1 MSRLDQLQDLRYRAT
16 MHALRAEPYSEGQHV
31 RTERAQQIARAY
43 WAERAAVEA
52 VIERRRAAYQKRR
65 GVGA

>member
-1 MSRLDQLQDLRYRAT
+1 MNRLNQLQDLRHRAT
-16 MHALRAEPYSEGQHV
+16 MHALRAEPYSEGQYI
-31 RTERAQQIARAY
+31 RAERAQQIARAY

-65 GVGA
+65 GAA